1 MKAMNTRPLPMKGR
15 TCALIAM
22 LAMSLAGCSA
32 TVQKVPLIPPA
43 AAPTNTAGVQVIDSR
58 PSPDV
63 KVDMERAVGA
73 SGPMIITTEP
83 SVTEALRSWVAAG
96 YQGPQPF
103 YVGLEKLEVRHKQG
117 LASADQ
123 FTCAV
128 DSQVRAGGE
137 TGRPVRTSLSSTPTG
152 DAIGVGV
159 FLSQCLEAHARD
171 INSASALP
179 R

>member
-1 MKAMNTRPLPMKGR
+1 MAAMNTTPVPMTGR
-15 TCALIAM
+15 NCAI
-22 LAMSLAGCSA
+22 LAALTMSLAGCGA
-32 TVQKVPLIPPA
+32 TVQKVPLLPPA
-43 AAPTNTAGVQVIDSR
+43 AEPASAGVQVIDSR

-63 KVDMERAVGA
+63 KVDMERAVGGG
-73 SGPMIITTEP
+73 GPVIITTEP

-96 YQGPQPF
+96 YKGPQPF
-103 YVGLEKLEVRHKQG
+103 YVGLERLEVRHKQG
-117 LASADQ
+117 LATADE
-123 FTCAV
+123 FTCAI

-137 TGRPVRTSLSSTPTG
+137 TGRPVRSTLRSTPTG

-171 INSASALP
+171 INNTAASG

>member
-1 MKAMNTRPLPMKGR
+1 MKYR
-15 TCALIAM
+15 TCAVIAL
-22 LAMSLAGCSA
+22 LATSLAGCST
-32 TVQKVPLIPPA
+32 TVQKVPLLPPTVASTA
-43 AAPTNTAGVQVIDSR
+43 AAGVQVIDSR
-58 PSPDV
+58 TSPDV
-63 KVDMERAVGA
+63 KVDTERVVGDG
-73 SGPMIITTEP
+73 GPVIITTEP

-137 TGRPVRTSLSSTPTG
+137 TGRPVRTSLSSSPTG

-171 INSASALP
+171 INQAAAAT

>member
-1 MKAMNTRPLPMKGR
+1 MAFMNTRWLILHR
-15 TCALIAM
+15 THTLLAALAI
-22 LAMSLAGCSA
+22 SLAGCGT
-32 TVQKVPLIPPA
+32 TVQKVPLLPPA
-43 AAPTNTAGVQVIDSR
+43 AAPTNAGVQVIDSR

-63 KVDMERAVGA
+63 KVDTERAVGGG
-73 SGPMIITTEP
+73 GPVVITTEP

-96 YQGPQPF
+96 YTGPQPF
-103 YVGLEKLEVRHKQG
+103 YVGLERLEVRHKQG
-117 LASADQ
+117 LATADE
-123 FTCAV
+123 FTCAI

-137 TGRPVRTSLSSTPTG
+137 TGRPVRSTLRSTPTG

-171 INSASALP
+171 INNTATTG